1 MDKEEN
7 SMIKNKRKRDNK
19 NTMDIDEDDNGIPL
33 EENKPSEIIT
43 FTFVF
48 SCMSDDYFPMIKSLL
63 RPNFSFETISLNGL
77 TDMVLSMKEDVGVT
91 IKNDNDDDVIFG
103 VFTMIPLSFFNSH
116 PITNQVKEML
126 LEKAKSNENIKT
138 KLNNLLKK
146 KKFALLINERIINLA
161 AELIAPALHLMCK
174 EINECITAEDYDGRF
189 NIDYVVIMSRY
200 VKEKEKNELLY
211 YKYETPYFRAK
222 AELQLNYKI
231 NFVEHNMEL
240 CENKNQPQYMNIS
253 IIKSMAFYK
262 VLSELK

>member
-1 MDKEEN
+1 
-7 SMIKNKRKRDNK
+7 
-19 NTMDIDEDDNGIPL
+19 
-33 EENKPSEIIT
+33 
-43 FTFVF
+43 
-48 SCMSDDYFPMIKSLL
+48 
-63 RPNFSFETISLNGL
+63 
-77 TDMVLSMKEDVGVT
+77 
-91 IKNDNDDDVIFG
+91 
-103 VFTMIPLSFFNSH
+103 
-116 PITNQVKEML
+116 
-126 LEKAKSNENIKT
+126 
-138 KLNNLLKK
+138 
-146 KKFALLINERIINLA
+146 
-161 AELIAPALHLMCK
+161 MCK

-253 IIKSMAFYK
+253 IIKSMDFYK